1 MNTEVQTF
9 PPMYAIVRDEIVEV
23 TPEPIAVTEA
33 LAALPIVRKVLSGYE
48 ISMRRH
54 AAACEAGR

>member
-1 MNTEVQTF
+1 MNDEAKTF
-9 PPMYAIVRDEIVEV
+9 PPMYTIVRDEIIEV
-23 TPEPIAVTEA
+23 IPESIAVTEA